1 VRPRISGAN
10 VSGLGTLISGSY
22 LGMEIGRSNKHQRD
36 FVALAVPPVVTM
48 RQAGRYFVLKT
59 PNLGS
64 LDTGT
69 PLYFRR
75 LQVGQVVSYALDADG
90 NALTVKVFVDE
101 PYDGFVTNDT
111 RFWHA
116 SGVDVSLSASG
127 LNVQTQS
134 LMSILVGGIAFE
146 TPTTDSP
153 ATPVAAENAVF
164 TLFENRADA
173 FEPAAREPQNYL
185 MVFKQ
190 SVRGLSVGA
199 PVEFR
204 GLKLGEVTDIEPQ
217 FDATTLEFSV
227 AVSARVDPQRFG
239 IEMVNMPGAD
249 LVAAHH
255 RVVEQLVGRGLRAA
269 LKTGNLLTGALY
281 VSIDLFPD
289 APPASIDWSQTPPRF
304 PTQSGQLEAIEANVA
319 SIIKK
324 IDAMPLDQIGADLKN
339 AIAQLDRTLVSAQG
353 TLGTADRLI
362 APNSQLATGID
373 NTMNELNRA
382 ARSLRVLMDYL
393 ERHPEALLRGKS
405 EGKK

>member
-1 VRPRISGAN
+1 
-10 VSGLGTLISGSY
+10 
-22 LGMEIGRSNKHQRD
+22 MEIGRSTKHERD
-36 FVALAVPPVVTM
+36 FVALTVPPVVTM

-90 NALTVKVFVDE
+90 NALSVKVFIDA
-101 PYDGFVTNDT
+101 PYDAFVTTDT

-127 LNVQTQS
+127 LSVQTQS

-146 TPTTDSP
+146 TPVHD
-153 ATPVAAENAVF
+153 PVAPIAEANAVF
-164 TLFENRADA
+164 TLFADHTDA
-173 FEPAAREPQNYL
+173 FRPAARDPQTYL
-185 MVFKQ
+185 LVFKQ
-190 SVRGLSVGA
+190 SVRGLTVGA
-199 PVEFR
+199 PVEFH
-204 GLKLGEVTDIEPQ
+204 GITIGQVTDIEPQ
-217 FDATTLEFSV
+217 FDAKTLEFSV
-227 AVSARVDPQRFG
+227 GITVQMDPARFG
-239 IEMVNMPGAD
+239 VEMRNMGDVD
-249 LVAAHH
+249 LVAAHRRAVDH
-255 RVVEQLVGRGLRAA
+255 LVEHGARAL

-281 VSIDLFPD
+281 VSIEIVPD
-289 APPASIDWSQTPPRF
+289 APAATVDWSQTPPRL

-324 IDAMPLDQIGADLKN
+324 VDAMPLEAIGKDLKN
-339 AIAQLDRTLVSAQG
+339 AIAELDRTLVTAQG

-362 APNSQLATGID
+362 APNSTLATGLD
-373 NTMNELNRA
+373 NTMGELNRA

-405 EGKK
+405 EGNK